1 MSRYMN
7 TLSTGRTPEE
17 AQRIINEYLTSEGLE
32 YRDERGEMVWRK
44 GMGALASPQFIKTD
58 VAADGVVHI
67 EAWIAGAALLPG
79 VYGGELNPMEGA
91 YGFAVKAALKPRIR
105 ELENR
110 LGGTPVAYAQPQQ
123 AAVAAG
129 WYADPIGRHEQ
140 RYWDGAR
147 WTENVA
153 DGGTA
158 SVDPQGAA

>member
-58 VAADGVVHI
+58 VTADGVVHI

-105 ELENR
+105 ELESR
-110 LGGTPVAYAQPQQ
+110 LGGTPVAYAPQQ
-123 AAVAAG
+123 TAVAAG
-129 WYADPIGRHEQ
+129 WYGDPTGRHEQ
-140 RYWDGAR
+140 RYWDGTR
-147 WTENVA
+147 WTPDVA
-153 DGGTA
+153 DAGTVSQDA
-158 SVDPQGAA
+158 EGIA